1 MAKINKLTDSFLKS
15 VKCDNGK
22 KIIKFSDPSIKG
34 LYVFVYPSGRKLFKT
49 RQANDTYITLGEY
62 PLLSLAEL
70 REIAINS
77 HKLKAKSQNISN
89 AKRLKFGVLYDEV
102 LENARKSNLAAKT
115 I

>member
-22 KIIKFSDPSIKG
+22 KFIKFSDPSIKG

-77 HKLKAKSQNISN
+77 HKLKAKGQKHKQCKKIEIW
-89 AKRLKFGVLYDEV
+89 R
-102 LENARKSNLAAKT
+102 
-115 I
+115 II